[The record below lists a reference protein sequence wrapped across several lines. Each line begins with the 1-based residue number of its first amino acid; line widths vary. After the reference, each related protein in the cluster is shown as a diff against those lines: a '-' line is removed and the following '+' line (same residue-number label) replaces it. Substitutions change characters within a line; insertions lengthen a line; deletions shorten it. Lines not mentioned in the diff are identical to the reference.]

1 MFTCRYCNTT
11 YPKFQTTCSSCGAN
25 LSTEGAA
32 KLPMQGSAIERI
44 RDICESY
51 EDAKEFMPGD
61 HIPERKMKNAKKVFE
76 QFPADATIFL
86 FCDTHPTEKGKRGFL
101 ICEDG
106 LYWHNS
112 WAVDTNRNFLTWEDF
127 VKRELG
133 LDRFTLTMGRG
144 DAIGLAG
151 LGSDQKRD
159 KALRL
164 LNEIKAALGG

>member
-1 MFTCRYCNTT
+1 MFTCQYCRAA
-11 YPKFQTTCSSCGAN
+11 YSKFQTTCPNCGAV
-25 LSTEGAA
+25 LAVDALTEFQAS
-32 KLPMQGSAIERI
+32 PSAVAFISE
-44 RDICESY
+44 ICEGY

-61 HIPERKMKNAKKVFE
+61 YVPAWKMKNARKVFE
-76 QFPADATIFL
+76 KFPEAAKIFL

-101 ICEDG
+101 VCEDG

-112 WAVDTNRNFLTWEDF
+112 WAVDTNRNFLAWEDF

-151 LGSDQKRD
+151 LGSNKKRD

-164 LNEIKAALGG
+164 LNEIKDALNG